1 MQMTRQHAFPVCLF
15 AISLLAAGCQSKVLG
30 PPRTIGV
37 RKNPQGKILQELV
50 CQEHQDR
57 AGVAPGPH
65 GLGPLSI
72 TNWCEC
78 SIREPGKPDRPLPFL
93 RDVNPQRCRTV
104 AGTSYWLTLSEV
116 HDSHGNNPIRLLLFD
131 ESGIRRHKVLDY
143 VHDWKTGGGFQ
154 IYFRDG
160 NHKVIFH
167 AASGFIEYDVV
178 TDLKKACGEP
188 VKVPDDDDRLPL

>member
-1 MQMTRQHAFPVCLF
+1 MTRQPAISACLL

-30 PPRTIGV
+30 PPRVIGT

-57 AGVAPGPH
+57 AGIGSGGMHA
-65 GLGPLSI
+65 LGTLSI

-93 RDVNPQRCRTV
+93 RDVNPHRCRAV
-104 AGTSYWLTLSEV
+104 AGTSYWVTVFQEL
-116 HDSHGNNPIRLLLFD
+116 DPHGNNPMRLLLFD
-131 ESGIRRHKVLDY
+131 ESEIRRRKILDY
-143 VHDWKTGGGFQ
+143 VHDWKKGGGFQ
-154 IYFRDG
+154 VYFRDG
-160 NHKVIFH
+160 NHKVIFP

-178 TDLKKACGEP
+178 ADAKKACGEP
-188 VKVPDDDDRLPL
+188 VKAPDDDDRLPL